1 MNIVQLLQTKL
12 QEAVN
17 NAHVYATVYVGT
29 PHKLKKPVVDQ
40 MVQQYGKDFIK
51 KSEYLVFY
59 VVKTDLTEDVIQRIC
74 NANNTLGSSQQC
86 TANDIHP
93 IEFES
98 QNQYK
103 HYAFQVITR
112 DQANSYPFLA
122 TDKADG
128 FETAGLS
135 NDPDSDDHPLEA
147 IVYAEQNNLGPNET
161 IIDTFTPDMKVKLSK
176 MIKHG
181 EFTQQEGALLQYLMS
196 EAATLESLAA
206 MLGAKSTRTHGQPM
220 SKPAALKEL
229 NRVLDV
235 VAKRSQ
241 AKIGKRVD
249 LSQIA
254 QFRKEQKRQQIER
267 NKEKREA
274 RKREREAYKEFWRL
288 ERELHQVQR
297 AHGLPI
303 TRYDKIWTQNT
314 QSLDKMRDD
323 RGQDRI

>member
-1 MNIVQLLQTKL
+1 MNIIKLLQTKL

-29 PHKLKKPVVDQ
+29 PHKIKKPVMDQ
-40 MVQQYGKDFIK
+40 MIEQYGKDFIK
-51 KSEYLVFY
+51 QSEYLVFY
-59 VVKTDLTEDVIQRIC
+59 VVKTKLTEDVIQRLC
-74 NANNTLGSSQQC
+74 NANNTLGSNHQC
-86 TANDIHP
+86 TADDIHL
-93 IEFES
+93 IDFKN

-103 HYAFQVITR
+103 YYAFQVITR

-122 TDKADG
+122 ADKANG
-128 FETAGLS
+128 FETGGLS

-161 IIDTFTPDMKVKLSK
+161 IIDTFTPEMKVKLSK

-181 EFTQQEGALLQYLMS
+181 EFTQQEAAVLQYLMG
-196 EAATLESLAA
+196 ETATLESLAV
-206 MLGAKSTRTHGQPM
+206 MLGAKSERTHGQPM

-229 NRVLDV
+229 NRILDV
-235 VAKRSQ
+235 IAKRSQ
-241 AKIGKRVD
+241 AKIGRRVD

-254 QFRKEQKRQQIER
+254 QFKKQQKQQQIER
-267 NKEKREA
+267 NKEKREE
-274 RKREREAYKEFWRL
+274 RKRAREAYKEFWRL
-288 ERELHQVQR
+288 QRELHQVQR
-297 AHGLPI
+297 AHGLPV

-314 QSLDKMRDD
+314 KSLDQMGDE

>member
-17 NAHVYATVYVGT
+17 NARVYATVYVGT

-40 MVQQYGKDFIK
+40 MTQQYGKDFIK
-51 KSEYLVFY
+51 KSEYIAFY
-59 VVKTDLTEDVIQRIC
+59 VIKTDLTDDIIQRIC
-74 NANNTLGSSQQC
+74 NAHNALGTSWQC
-86 TANDIHP
+86 TVNDIHP
-93 IEFES
+93 IEFEN
-98 QNQYK
+98 QNKYK
-103 HYAFQVITR
+103 HYAFQIITR
-112 DQANSYPFLA
+112 EQAKSYPFLA
-122 TDKADG
+122 ADNSS
-128 FETAGLS
+128 FEVGGIS
-135 NDPDSDDHPLEA
+135 NAPDSDDHPLEA

-181 EFTQQEGALLQYLMS
+181 EFTKQEGAVLQCLMS
-196 EAATLESLAA
+196 EAATLETLAV

-229 NRVLDV
+229 NRILDV

-241 AKIGKRVD
+241 AIIGKRID

-274 RKREREAYKEFWRL
+274 RRREREAYKEFWRL
-288 ERELHQVQR
+288 ERELHQAQR
-297 AHGLPI
+297 AHGLPLS
-303 TRYDKIWTQNT
+303 RYDKIWTQNT
-314 QSLDKMRDD
+314 QSLDQMRDD

>member
-1 MNIVQLLQTKL
+1 MSIIKLLQTKL

-17 NAHVYATVYVGT
+17 KAHVYATVYVGT
-29 PHKLKKPVVDQ
+29 PHKIKKPIMDQ
-40 MVQQYGKDFIK
+40 IVEQYGKDFIK
-51 KSEYLVFY
+51 QSEYLVFY
-59 VVKTDLTEDVIQRIC
+59 VVKTNLTEDVIQRLC
-74 NANNTLGSSQQC
+74 NANNTLGSNHQC
-86 TANDIHP
+86 TVDDIHL
-93 IEFES
+93 IDFKNE
-98 QNQYK
+98 NQYK

-122 TDKADG
+122 ADKANG
-128 FETAGLS
+128 FEPAGLS

-161 IIDTFTPDMKVKLSK
+161 IIDTFTPEMKVKLSK

-181 EFTQQEGALLQYLMS
+181 EFTQQEAAVLQYLMG
-196 EAATLESLAA
+196 ETATLESLAV
-206 MLGAKSTRTHGQPM
+206 MLGAKSERTHGQPM

-229 NRVLDV
+229 NRILDV

-241 AKIGKRVD
+241 AKIGKRID

-254 QFRKEQKRQQIER
+254 QFKKAQKQQQIER
-267 NKEKREA
+267 NKEKREE
-274 RKREREAYKEFWRL
+274 RKRAREAYKEFWRL
-288 ERELHQVQR
+288 QRELHQVQR
-297 AHGLPI
+297 AHGLPV